1 MEIIRACGGGF
12 HCCNAFNLLHP
23 ISISHPPFRV
33 SAPAT
38 DLNLSMKPKLH
49 RRKSTARSLLGDRNS
64 GETIILVKTSN
75 LLILFCFLP
84 ANCSTVFPLEFPD
97 FAAKGSNADL
107 SLSVKKMA
115 SDISVDM
122 KGTSVFLLG
131 MNSSIKSN
139 LGMLLA
145 DALRY
150 HYIDSD
156 SVVEE
161 SIGGKTVATSIPQS
175 DEGFQE
181 AETEVLRQLSSMG
194 RLVVSAGNGAVRS
207 ATNLGLLRHG
217 ISVWIDVPL
226 KLVAREV
233 MEDKVQMPAFEIPI
247 AGSYSEVLAQ
257 LTGIYEERQ
266 GGYATADTTIS
277 LLKVASRLGYD
288 NLESVGTEELCLEV
302 LKEISKLMRV
312 KKMMEDAGRPF

>member
-23 ISISHPPFRV
+23 ISISHPPFRIR
-33 SAPAT
+33 APAT

-64 GETIILVKTSN
+64 
-75 LLILFCFLP
+75 
-84 ANCSTVFPLEFPD
+84 D
-97 FAAKGSNADL
+97 FAANVSNADL

-115 SDISVDM
+115 SDMSVDM

-175 DEGFQE
+175 NEGFQE

-226 KLVAREV
+226 KVVAREI

-257 LTGIYEERQ
+257 LTGLYEERQ

-288 NLESVGTEELCLEV
+288 NLESVGTEQLCLEV

-312 KKMMEDAGRPF
+312 KKMMEEAGRPF

>member
-64 GETIILVKTSN
+64 
-75 LLILFCFLP
+75 
-84 ANCSTVFPLEFPD
+84 D